1 MRVFVGFWIV
11 WALVPI
17 VGAIGYIAN
26 IITLINHLSDP
37 VNLLMVLRV
46 IGIFAFPLGA
56 LLGFL

>member
-1 MRVFVGFWIV
+1 MRVYLGFG
-11 WALVPI
+11 LVSVSLMV

-37 VNLLMVLRV
+37 VNLLMVLRI

-56 LLGFL
+56 ILGLL